1 MNFVVPTSR
10 DDSRIVRSA
19 EEGRVTVAKAKA
31 AKAKAAKKPPLK
43 DLVPK
48 SVKGGMNKADLTEQL
63 SITARPKRDGYISSD
78 STL

>member
-1 MNFVVPTSR
+1 M
-10 DDSRIVRSA
+10 
-19 EEGRVTVAKAKA
+19 AKAKA